1 MRGWLSNLLKPRQ
14 LSELQSLVASL
25 PAVRL
30 EAAAPQKPSVGG
42 AEASIDVTLTPT
54 NSGHRK
60 MVHAPRF
67 PKPKLGGWWLI
78 LGVDDEL
85 LALKRVHVGR
95 GPTRASLAFVAPDDG
110 GDHEYELHLVSDSY
124 VGLDQVQPVTVRVA
138 EACD

>member
-1 MRGWLSNLLKPRQ
+1 M
-14 LSELQSLVASL
+14 
-25 PAVRL
+25 
-30 EAAAPQKPSVGG
+30 
-42 AEASIDVTLTPT
+42 TLTPT

-124 VGLDQVQPVTVRVA
+124 VGLDQMQPVRKPCASPRRATSDAGNCTVRTRYF
-138 EACD
+138 CPTLKP